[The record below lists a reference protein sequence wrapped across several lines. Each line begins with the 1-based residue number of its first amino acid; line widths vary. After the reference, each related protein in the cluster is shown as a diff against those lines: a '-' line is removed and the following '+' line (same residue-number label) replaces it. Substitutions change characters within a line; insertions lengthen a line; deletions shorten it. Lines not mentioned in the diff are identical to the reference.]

1 MIRRLLLVCAVL
13 CVLAGCEQPPAPTP
27 PDCPCK
33 RPVML
38 VFTASW
44 CGPCKAQKPLVVQIA
59 AAGVDVRVYDVD
71 AEPEVARKYGV
82 TATPT
87 YILYIC
93 GRKPFRTNNA
103 GDVLVIIS
111 NGWGCK

>member
-1 MIRRLLLVCAVL
+1 MIRRLFVVFAAL
-13 CVLAGCEQPPAPTP
+13 CLLAGCEQPQAPVP
-27 PDCPCK
+27 PGPCV

-38 VFTASW
+38 VFTASR